1 MIVDTSAIVAI
12 VLSEPESEAFE
23 KAILAGDTVS
33 MSAANHLEL
42 TITMARKGG
51 PELLRAADATLEQL
65 AIEILPVTVEDGRIA
80 REAFL
85 RFGRG
90 FHPAALNYGDCF
102 AYAAAKARGRPL
114 LYKGDDFARTD
125 IASASAVT
133 R

>member
-12 VLSEPESEAFE
+12 VLSEPESEHFE
-23 KAILAGDTVS
+23 KAILSAGVVS
-33 MSAANHLEL
+33 MSTANHLEL

-51 PELLRAADATLEQL
+51 TRLLRAAEDTLEQL
-65 AIEILPVTVEDGRIA
+65 AIEILPVTLDEGRVA

-90 FHPAALNYGDCF
+90 FHPAGLNYGDCF
-102 AYAAAKARGRPL
+102 AYAAAKSRGRPL
-114 LYKGDDFARTD
+114 LYKGDDFALTD
-125 IASASAVT
+125 IAAVPLT